1 MKIAYIT
8 QSYPP
13 MISGA
18 SVVVG
23 RLANGMAARGHDVLV
38 IAASDKGHTY
48 TIKEGSLKVIRLASI
63 PNPKRASQSFVLWSR
78 KIINDELKH
87 FGPDILHI
95 HDILSM
101 GVFGLRTA
109 QTLNTPIVM
118 TIHQLPWF
126 ITAYLPEL
134 PGLHKT
140 IESSLWNYSRWL
152 NKQCQTMVVPT
163 GTIAETIESR
173 VGFRPRAITNGV
185 DLQRF
190 NTREI
195 PSTRRDYLCEKYGL
209 DRKLPIIL
217 HVGRLDTEKRVDIVI
232 QAASKTIKQRNSQLL
247 IIGDGEHRDA
257 LMQLAHDLGIGNHS
271 HFPGFVSPSG
281 DLPEIY
287 RLSTIF
293 TTASEIETQGL
304 VLLEALASGL
314 PVVAVNAT
322 CIPELVIHGK
332 NGYLVN
338 SGDVDGMADG
348 LSKIIWNPSLAKQMG
363 TAGRTVVQEHSITKS
378 FNEHE
383 ELYRELIEKLCAQVP
398 GFFPGDAKYQN
409 LPRQSSGNKKRKS
422 KHDYIGS
429 NR

>member
-18 SVVVG
+18 SVVVE
-23 RLANGMAARGHDVLV
+23 RLANGMTARGHDVLV

-48 TIKEGSLKVIRLASI
+48 TIIEGSLKVVRLASVQ
-63 PNPKRASQSFVLWSR
+63 NPKRANQSFVLWSR

-87 FGPDILHI
+87 FEPDILHI

-109 QTLNTPIVM
+109 QTLNTPIVT

-163 GTIAETIESR
+163 RTIAETIEAR
-173 VGFRPRAITNGV
+173 VDFRPRAITNGV

-190 NTREI
+190 NTHEI
-195 PSTRRDYLCEKYGL
+195 PSTRRDFLIEKYGL
-209 DRKLPIIL
+209 DPILPIIL
-217 HVGRLDTEKRVDIVI
+217 HVGRLDTDKRVDIVI
-232 QAASKTIKQRNSQLL
+232 RAAVKAVKQRNAQLL
-247 IIGDGEHRDA
+247 VIGDGEHRDT
-257 LMQLAHDLGIGNHS
+257 LMQLAHDLGIGKHG

-287 RLSTIF
+287 RLCSIF

-322 CIPELVIHGK
+322 CVPELVIHGK

-338 SGDVDGMADG
+338 SGDIDGMADA
-348 LSKIIWNPSLAKQMG
+348 LAKIIKKPSLAKKMG
-363 TAGRTVVQEHSITKS
+363 KAGHTIVQEHSITRS

-383 ELYRELIEKLCAQVP
+383 ELYRELIENLTAQIP
-398 GFFPGDAKYQN
+398 GFFSHDEKKQN
-409 LPRQSSGNKKRKS
+409 LPRQSSGYKRRKS
-422 KHDYIGS
+422 KHDYIKS